1 MSYRDSDQTVVLQA
15 TSDFNDGDW
24 FTVSGLAFTSFTASS
39 PLDNLE
45 LDIDENG
52 SAEDSDAKSI
62 RILDVTLTSGA
73 NQSFTVGDPATTANT
88 LTITDDPASPV
99 ITGSNDL
106 RIHVP
111 AGFQMSWDTSVLTVT
126 LGGSASGKASTTV
139 SYENSGRTVVIDV
152 TSDFG
157 AGDQLTIDDLAF
169 TDFAAPSAADNLELE
184 IFDDGVSFTADD
196 RTIDIVAGASPSI
209 LSAND
214 QIFFVDDPATSI
226 ATITIA
232 DSSGGDITKKKD
244 IRIQIPSSFN
254 MIWDTSLTTATLSGN
269 AAGNVSTTVSYDT
282 DRILVL
288 DVTADFNGGDWITV
302 SGLSFTSFTAVSAA
316 DNLELDIDD
325 NGAAD
330 ATDGRFIL
338 IPNVTISSGANQSFI
353 VGAAS
358 TIANTIT
365 ISDDASV
372 GIISKSSDIRIRIPS
387 GLSMKWDDSVITAS
401 LGGSASAK
409 VSTTVSYE
417 DSGKTVVLDVT
428 TDFVP
433 GDTLSVDALA
443 FARLRQPFTSR

>member
-214 QIFFVDDPATSI
+214 QIFFVGDPATSI

-269 AAGNVSTTVSYDT
+269 AAGT
-282 DRILVL
+282 
-288 DVTADFNGGDWITV
+288 
-302 SGLSFTSFTAVSAA
+302 
-316 DNLELDIDD
+316 
-325 NGAAD
+325 
-330 ATDGRFIL
+330 
-338 IPNVTISSGANQSFI
+338 
-353 VGAAS
+353 
-358 TIANTIT
+358 
-365 ISDDASV
+365 
-372 GIISKSSDIRIRIPS
+372 
-387 GLSMKWDDSVITAS
+387 
-401 LGGSASAK
+401 
-409 VSTTVSYE
+409 
-417 DSGKTVVLDVT
+417 
-428 TDFVP
+428 
-433 GDTLSVDALA
+433 
-443 FARLRQPFTSR
+443 